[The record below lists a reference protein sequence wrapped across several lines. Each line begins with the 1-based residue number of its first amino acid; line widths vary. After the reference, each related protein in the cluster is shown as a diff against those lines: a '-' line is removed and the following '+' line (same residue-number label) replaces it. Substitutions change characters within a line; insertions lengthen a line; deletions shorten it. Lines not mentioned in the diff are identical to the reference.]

1 MVILKKKILRKKI
14 CLNHFNFNIGR
25 FRKQKLLNVQ
35 HENTCSDSTQ
45 ISIEKAAIKIRNDEK
60 KGNPG

>member
-1 MVILKKKILRKKI
+1 MFES
-14 CLNHFNFNIGR
+14 FNFNIGR

-60 KGNPG
+60 KGNPA